1 MKRILH
7 ITGGMNRAGAE
18 TMIMNLYREIDKNKY
33 QFDFV
38 YFTSEPCDYDDEII
52 ELGGR
57 IHRLRSTNFLS
68 RFFDL
73 KRLLIKHT
81 EYRVVQSHTLLSSA
95 FHLSAAAFAGVPYRI
110 AHSHNT
116 SDLSKSKFITLLYH
130 SFSRSVIKKYA
141 TNFIACGKAAS
152 RFLFQNEQKVLF
164 LPNAIDTTK
173 FASIGETQKEYI
185 NSKFQVEDDCLKIIQ
200 VGRLQAVKNP
210 FYSIEIAKLLKERG
224 TKFKLFFVGQGD
236 LREELEEAIKVNS
249 LVNEVVLLGV
259 RSDIPELMAGSD
271 VMLMPSLHE
280 GFPVVLVEAQSVGL
294 PALISNTISHEVN
307 LNLGLVDFEELS
319 VSASM
324 WADQLVFVKSRKNM
338 KTTER
343 LELLKDQGFD
353 IKSSTKR
360 LINMYNKLC

>member
-33 QFDFV
+33 QFDFI
-38 YFTSEPCDYDDEII
+38 YFTSEPCDYDHEII
-52 ELGGR
+52 KLGGH
-57 IHRLRSTNFLS
+57 IHRLTSTNFLD

-73 KRLLIKHT
+73 KKLLIKHP
-81 EYRVVQSHTLLSSA
+81 EYKVVQSHTLLSSA
-95 FHLSAAAFAGVPYRI
+95 FHLLAAAFAGVPHRI

-116 SDLSKSKFITLLYH
+116 SDLSKSKFITLLYQ
-130 SFSRSVIKKYA
+130 SFSRSVIKKCA

-152 RFLFQNEQKVLF
+152 QFLFQNEQIVLF

-185 NSKFQVEDDCLKIIQ
+185 NSKFQLEDDCLKIIQ

-210 FYSIEIAKLLKERG
+210 FYSIKIAKLLKERG
-224 TKFKLFFVGQGD
+224 IKFKLFFVGQGD
-236 LREELEEAIKVNS
+236 LRQELKEAIKRHN
-249 LVNEVVLLGV
+249 LLHEVVLLGV

-294 PALISNTISHEVN
+294 PALISNTISPEVN

-319 VSASM
+319 ASASM
-324 WADQLVFVKSRKNM
+324 WADQLVLVKSRKKM
-338 KTTER
+338 KTTKR

-360 LINMYNKLC
+360 LINMYNTLC